1 MLYVSLAAIVLAL
14 FLAQNLGLI
23 RCPLNDAVPAEEKAK
38 LRRQWQRDMARWTR
52 EHDKYVAEQRTWE
65 QERATRRAER
75 EEEEKHRL
83 EVVRRSQGVYWTEP
97 RAERCHTYGTRVYTA
112 NLRDVPGD
120 LNWLEVCEN
129 MPPVTIHGRDISKPS
144 KCERNVS
151 LP

>member
-1 MLYVSLAAIVLAL
+1 MLYVSLAVIVLAL
-14 FLAQNLGLI
+14 FLAQNLGLV
-23 RCPLNDAVPAEEKAK
+23 RCPLDDVPAEEKAK
-38 LRRQWQRDMARWTR
+38 LRRQWKRDLTKWTR
-52 EHDKYVAEQRTWE
+52 ERDRYVAEQRTWE

-97 RAERCHTYGTRVYTA
+97 RAERCHSYGIRVYSA
-112 NLRDVPGD
+112 NLRDIPGD

-129 MPPVTIHGRDISKPS
+129 MPPVTIHGREISKPS
-144 KCERNVS
+144 KCEWNVS